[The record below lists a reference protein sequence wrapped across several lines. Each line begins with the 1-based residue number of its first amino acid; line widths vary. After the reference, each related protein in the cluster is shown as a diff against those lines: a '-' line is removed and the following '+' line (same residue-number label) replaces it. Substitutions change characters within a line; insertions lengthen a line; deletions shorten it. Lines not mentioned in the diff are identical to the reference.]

1 MILKARL
8 DHVCGNAPLPVLYST
23 VLKKKVHTLK
33 FKSFFQNLLSCLGD
47 YGTFPALNISLY
59 LFT

>member
-47 YGTFPALNISLY
+47 YGTVPSLH
-59 LFT
+59 